1 MIKETIFDT
10 KITPLHKLNKP
21 NIVYYY
27 KFLSEVMKDSKTKF
41 VIAGGAVRDE
51 LNGDR
56 GYRGIK
62 DIDVFI
68 STKLTELRLNIL
80 KKYGT
85 YTIKDTEYAG
95 FYVIN
100 FKFHENMGLSF
111 NVPSHIPIQFI
122 YNNDTGDPTAFNTV
136 EDFALFIIR
145 NFDWSINACAFD
157 GKNIIQL
164 VPVGGY
170 SDVLYL
176 VNPKYSPL
184 SALYRG
190 LKFKDRFDMVL
201 DKDSMKLL
209 CRKIADL
216 DEQ

>member
-1 MIKETIFDT
+1 MKEMAFDT
-10 KITPLHKLNKP
+10 KVTPLRKLKKP
-21 NIVYYY
+21 NIVHYH

-41 VIAGGAVRDE
+41 VIAGGAVRD
-51 LNGDR
+51 LLSGDK
-56 GYRGIK
+56 YTDSK

-68 STKLTELRLNIL
+68 STRLTDLRLNIL

-122 YNNDTGDPTAFNTV
+122 YNNDTGDPLQFDDV
-136 EDFALFIIR
+136 EHFALFTIR
-145 NFDWSINACAFD
+145 NFDWHINACAFD

-164 VPVGGY
+164 VPVNGY

-176 VNPKYSPL
+176 VNPKYNPL
-184 SALYRG
+184 TALYRG
-190 LKFKDRFDMVL
+190 LKFKDRFNMVL
-201 DKDSMKLL
+201 DRISMKTL
-209 CRKIADL
+209 CQKIAEL
-216 DEQ
+216 DE